1 MECLTCLSL
10 CGEKRISPGPSI
22 HEGTHW
28 IIDHAYPTKLLGWLV
43 MVPKRHVE
51 ALHDLSAAEFNEL
64 GILQAAITKALFQEL
79 HCEKEYLVC
88 FAEGKGFHH
97 VHFHVIPR
105 SKNLPEDLKG
115 TGIFTMLRTEEKDA
129 VSRDEI
135 ILLSQKLTSALTKE

>member
-1 MECLTCLSL
+1 ML
-10 CGEKRISPGPSI
+10 K
-22 HEGTHW
+22 
-28 IIDHAYPTKLLGWLV
+28 
-43 MVPKRHVE
+43 
-51 ALHDLSAAEFNEL
+51 DLSEEELNEL